1 MQFADADHVNP
12 LGREQR
18 EKDRPTTT
26 HNQNITVHV
35 NGARDP
41 VATGR
46 TVSHAIQRARAN
58 ALHGGTE

>member
-1 MQFADADHVNP
+1 MPITLV
-12 LGREQR
+12 ESK
-18 EKDRPTTT
+18 ETITKDFSTTT

-46 TVSHAIQRARAN
+46 AVSHALQRARAN